1 MKTMTSGNSERI
13 KDWCVTAKRL
23 REMKVGVALIAGM
36 MVQGALSDTGFVGA
50 RAMGMGGANAVST
63 RDASAQYYNPA
74 AFGFMHSESNKLDR
88 NKMGEQDFGW
98 SIIDMG
104 VGYAMTA
111 DMGKYLDLFTDLD
124 FDSFDVDGLDA
135 SPEAISTLLSV
146 GTVLNGISASDAIY
160 ADANVGTSFRFGHWG
175 VGVRMFGEAVAYIE
189 DIDSQNL
196 GIDQDVGTFVAN
208 INSAASSEGFNAGSY
223 GYKSLTASQQ
233 ATLESKL
240 GGDVAAAKYLD
251 FKLTEIRD
259 RAGLTDQDI
268 ANAVALVEEVDFGQ
282 GDQMNAASLD
292 NNQSVAFGRAFGVVE
307 IPLSYGHSFFD
318 QKLSLGVTA
327 KGMYGTVSGTKIWFF
342 DEDAIEDA
350 VDVAS
355 ENTEAT
361 LNFGLDLGLLYRLPM
376 LQFAVVGKNLNSPT
390 FKGFTDSIDVNGT
403 QQEIV
408 IEDVTLD
415 PQVTLGMAF
424 IPSRRFM
431 LEVNYDV
438 LKTDT
443 LLEGYQIQ
451 RLSVG
456 GELDVWLLA
465 LRLGM
470 YNNMAL
476 DDGDWVA
483 TAGLGLNIFGVRAD
497 IGGAYSLGDAVTY
510 DGTDIPPEARLF
522 ASISLDY

>member
-1 MKTMTSGNSERI
+1 MKAAMMSKSG
-13 KDWCVTAKRL
+13 K
-23 REMKVGVALIAGM
+23 MKMRCLGSQPVRAMKAGVMLGTVLMIH
-36 MVQGALSDTGFVGA
+36 GAVAETGFVGA

-88 NKMGEQDFGW
+88 NKMGSQDWGW
-98 SIIDMG
+98 SVVDIG
-104 VGYAMTA
+104 VGYTMTA
-111 DMGKYLDLFTDLD
+111 DMGKYLDLFTDID
-124 FDSFDVDGLDA
+124 FDSFDVEGLDDA
-135 SPEAISTLLSV
+135 PEAVSSLLSV
-146 GTVLNGISASDAIY
+146 GTVLNGISESDAIY

-175 VGVRMFGEAVAYIE
+175 VGIRMFGEAVAYIE
-189 DIDSQNL
+189 DIDSQTL
-196 GIDQDVGTFVAN
+196 GIDQDVGTFVN
-208 INSAASSEGFNAGSY
+208 SINSAALSEGFTATGSY
-223 GYKSLTASQQ
+223 QTLTAGQQ
-233 ATLESKL
+233 TALIGKL
-240 GGDVAAAKYLD
+240 GNADAVEYID
-251 FKLTEIRD
+251 FKLTEIRN
-259 RAGLTDQDI
+259 RVGLTDEDI
-268 ANAVALVEEVDFGQ
+268 ANAVALVNEVDFGQ
-282 GDQMNAASLD
+282 GATALSLD

-318 QKLSLGVTA
+318 QKLSVGITA

-376 LQFAVVGKNLNSPT
+376 LQFAVVGKNLNSPS
-390 FKGFTDSIDVNGT
+390 FKGFTDTIEVAGT
-403 QQEIV
+403 PQEIK
-408 IEDVTLD
+408 IKDVTLD

-443 LLEGYQIQ
+443 LLDGYQIQ

-456 GELDVWLLA
+456 GELDIWLLA
-465 LRLGM
+465 LRLGA

-476 DDGDWVA
+476 DSSDWVA
-483 TAGLGLNIFGVRAD
+483 TAGLGANIFGIRAD